1 MFKPAYRRSTHLKIM
16 LIGPSGAGCTLT
28 ALLWAKEIA
37 NGRPVAVLD
46 TRWQGAELYAG
57 WPDGRGGELRFDVAK
72 VTSNEPNTYKAAI
85 NAAIAGG
92 YGCLVI
98 DSLSDAWA
106 GADGLLELVDATS
119 NGGGWKKWGPLAKK
133 MHAMIAAADLHIIV
147 TVRAKIVHAPTTDIH
162 GRPAMTKLAST
173 PLQGDGLEYSYTV
186 VAELD
191 RPENEKVHGYFSKTL
206 VSGLRGITFENPG
219 PNLASPMLE
228 WAGLAEAVP
237 EATEAANPTQPQANT
252 VSGGAENG
260 PLPVAH
266 YAAHLCMLLAHHGEM
281 WSIDNCMVVLGGL
294 VERRQRDGKPQDL
307 EVILAD
313 LGKLSSVHL
322 IALAEKTWAQMTTPT
337 PAK

>member
-1 MFKPAYRRSTHLKIM
+1 MFKLAYRRSTFLKVM

-57 WPDGRGGELRFDVAK
+57 WPDGRGGKLRFDVAK

-147 TVRAKIVHAPTTDIH
+147 TVRAKIVHAATTDIH

-191 RPENEKVHGYFSKTL
+191 RPEGEKVHGYFSKTL
-206 VSGLRGITFENPG
+206 VSTLRGITFENPG

-237 EATEAANPTQPQANT
+237 EAAEATNPTQPQAPAQP
-252 VSGGAENG
+252 GGDILKQASELQAILAG
-260 PLPVAH
+260 QDQAWSMDQCLAILP
-266 YAAHLCMLLAHHGEM
+266 
-281 WSIDNCMVVLGGL
+281 GL
-294 VERRQRDGKPQDL
+294 VERRQSQGKTETVEEMLFAIRALSQPKCKQLIDL
-307 EVILAD
+307 IWSKV
-313 LGKLSSVHL
+313 
-322 IALAEKTWAQMTTPT
+322 TNTPT
-337 PAK
+337 FAK